1 MKAIYFVGAGGIG
14 MSALER
20 YFNANGYKVGGYD
33 KTPSPLTEALIME
46 GIDIHYEDNIDAVG
60 PAFLDPDNCIICYTP
75 AIPKTHGE
83 LCYFQQNGFSV
94 MKRSQLLGIVTE
106 QKRGLCVAG
115 THGKTTTSS
124 MIAHI
129 LKQSHVDCNA
139 FLGGILKPYDS
150 NLMLAGD
157 KDSHTPAGAA
167 PSDLTVIEADEF
179 DRSFH
184 TLRPYMSVIT
194 SCDPDHLDIYGTEE
208 AYSESFAH
216 YVSLIRPAGVLL
228 KNKAIKVDCSR
239 LQPTAQYAEYAVKY
253 TNKSAD
259 ASTLPD
265 FYATNIRIGKG
276 TILFDFV
283 VKDPSRWSGFV
294 SAEQTDAPLVIT
306 DLEPGVPAP
315 INVENATAALAIC
328 WLNGCTAEELRTG
341 LKSFGGAKRR
351 FDFYI
356 KRSNLVLMD
365 DYAHHPDEVK
375 ASLHSVRQLFAGRH
389 ITVCFQPHLYS
400 RTHDLVD
407 GFAEALAIPD
417 RLILLPIY
425 PARELPIPGVTSEWL
440 MDKVESR
447 DKCLIEKD
455 KLISRLLDLRHSG
468 QLDVVVMMGAGVDI
482 ERLVA
487 PAAEALANEE

>member
-1 MKAIYFVGAGGIG
+1 MKSIYFVGAGGIG

-33 KTPSPLTEALIME
+33 KTPSPLTDALISE
-46 GIDIHYEDNIDAVG
+46 GIDIHFEDNIDAVD
-60 PAFLDPDNCIICYTP
+60 PAFKDPATCIICYTP
-75 AIPKTHGE
+75 AIPKNHGE
-83 LCYFQQNGFSV
+83 LCWFQQNGFQV
-94 MKRSQLLGIVTE
+94 MKRSQLLGIVTR

-124 MIAHI
+124 MIAHL

-150 NLMLAGD
+150 NLMLSD
-157 KDSHTPAGAA
+157 K
-167 PSDLTVIEADEF
+167 SDLVAIEADEF

-184 TLRPYMSVIT
+184 TLSPYMAVIT

-208 AYSESFAH
+208 AYRESFAH
-216 YVSLIRPAGVLL
+216 FTELIRPGGLLL
-228 KNKAIKVDCSR
+228 KHRGIKVDCRPNSEVR
-239 LQPTAQYAEYAVKY
+239 YVEYDVVPDTAGLDE
-253 TNKSAD
+253 SE
-259 ASTLPD
+259 LPD
-265 FYATNIRIGKG
+265 FYATNVRIGNG

-283 VKDPSRWSGFV
+283 IKEGQHIFR
-294 SAEQTDAPLVIT
+294 

-315 INVENATAALAIC
+315 INVDNATAALAIC
-328 WLNGCTAEELRTG
+328 WLNGCTEDELRKG

-356 KRSNLVLMD
+356 KRPDLVVMD
-365 DYAHHPDEVK
+365 DYAHHPDEIR

-389 ITVCFQPHLYS
+389 LTLCFQPHLYS

-407 GFAEALAIPD
+407 GFASALAIPD
-417 RLILLPIY
+417 RTILLPIY
-425 PARELPIPGVTSEWL
+425 PAREQPMPGVTSQWL
-440 MDKVESR
+440 LDKIDSR
-447 DKCLIEKD
+447 DKSLVE
-455 KLISRLLDLRHSG
+455 ISALVPYLVALRKAH
-468 QLDVVVMMGAGVDI
+468 QLDVLVMMGAGVDI

-487 PAAEALANEE
+487 PAAQALADL